1 METMCPFFRVTHG
14 SEPNFTRSS
23 RPQQFHLTAGSRTF
37 RAGLLCWH
45 RDGQKSCGDLSAQA
59 LTIAMEPDVKRC
71 TGATGIVL
79 ACILWVGEDA
89 APERDRFAGR
99 GTINGLVL
107 ADDPATW
114 R

>member
-1 METMCPFFRVTHG
+1 
-14 SEPNFTRSS
+14 
-23 RPQQFHLTAGSRTF
+23 
-37 RAGLLCWH
+37 
-45 RDGQKSCGDLSAQA
+45 
-59 LTIAMEPDVKRC
+59 MEPDVKRC